1 MSKLRKIWSNWYL
14 VFKIW
19 SKCNYPYKNMIKSMG
34 TETTWLSN
42 EQRGYINIDYFSLLL
57 DPHKDAHTMQNI

>member
-1 MSKLRKIWSNWYL
+1 
-14 VFKIW
+14 
-19 SKCNYPYKNMIKSMG
+19 MIKSMG